1 MVVSED
7 GVPLEYGWSSRAGYG
22 GKDATPVTLSVTRE
36 CNGSVTASCH
46 VGDA

>member
-1 MVVSED
+1 MSED

-22 GKDATPVTLSVTRE
+22 GKDATPVTLSVTR
-36 CNGSVTASCH
+36 NRDGSVRASCH